1 LRRFDFDVLGAVGRR
16 NKVAIREL
24 NLGWPPIDAEAD
36 KALSEIEAGTSD
48 GKLLKSAFNRL
59 CIATRNFS
67 RGSLLR
73 SERMG
78 SYLGDATEAP
88 ARLQINRA
96 SLMLAVV
103 RKLTATEKQL

>member
-1 LRRFDFDVLGAVGRR
+1 LRRFDFDALGAVGRR

-73 SERMG
+73 SERMAHRG
-78 SYLGDATEAP
+78 
-88 ARLQINRA
+88 Q
-96 SLMLAVV
+96 
-103 RKLTATEKQL
+103 